1 VSERTTRIVEL
12 DCWHSNE
19 IIYQAEGRTD
29 DGRFV
34 YVRYRRPHFSVG
46 VGDTPGDA
54 AGADDFV
61 TDVHPDADPSRINL
75 ATLKAWTEG
84 QGIEWPDCIAGF
96 SNEDLPGG

>member
-1 VSERTTRIVEL
+1 MGDSAIRIVDL
-12 DCWHSNE
+12 DCWHSNC
-19 IIYQAEGRTD
+19 IIYQAEGHTA
-29 DGRFV
+29 DGRHVFI
-34 YVRYRRPHFSVG
+34 RYRRPYFSVG

-84 QGIEWPDCIAGF
+84 QGIEWPDCITGF
-96 SNEDLPGG
+96 SNEALPGG